1 MSYLKRFGKLRIAAA
16 NTEQA
21 VIDFLPS
28 HMMTWRTVDR
38 IVEYIEELRQQAKWD
53 AEKCAK
59 QQSLIK

>member
-16 NTEQA
+16 NTEKA

-28 HMMTWRTVDR
+28 HMTGWCTVDR

-53 AEKCAK
+53 AEKK
-59 QQSLIK
+59 R